1 MADKSVR
8 VVLSASTSGFIAEVR
23 RAGAAVREVNAEM
36 GKASQTQAWRGAST
50 ALIGLGAAAVGAAGL
65 AVKAFADFD
74 AQMSAV
80 KATGSEAAGSIDE
93 LRAAALKAGADT
105 KYSATEAAAGI
116 ESLLKAGVSVS
127 DVLGGGL
134 DGALSLAA
142 SGNLNVADSAEVAA
156 TAMTQFGLSGN
167 KVGHIADL
175 LAAGAGK
182 AQGEVSDLAAALKQS
197 GLVAAGAGL
206 SIEETTGTLAAF
218 ASAGLIGSDAGT
230 SFKTMLQRLQN
241 PSKEA
246 ATAMRELG
254 INAYDAQGNFVS
266 MADLAGQLQ
275 GSMKDLAP
283 AQRDAALAT
292 IFGSDAIRAANV
304 LYQQG
309 AEGISRW
316 TKEVNEAGFAQRMA
330 GEKMNNLK
338 GDLEQLR
345 GSIETLMVRAGEG
358 ANGPLRSLVQQMTEL
373 VNVAGRHQGA
383 AQEIM
388 TTVAALGGFALVV
401 GGVMKTITAY
411 HEFKL
416 AADALALS
424 MPRASAALDRAGAA
438 LQEHG
443 RSAARG
449 ATGLLALAAAAVIV
463 SKQFYEVT
471 PAVTSVNDEVVKLT
485 RALDAGK
492 SINFNSFFQ
501 ESTSLG
507 ETADQVSTL
516 TEAYNHLFKLEGV
529 DAFNSKMDTA
539 IGRFLGITT
548 ASDVTRTSLD
558 NLDKT
563 LVGMDASHATAAFRQ
578 ITDTLTRQGATTE
591 QIAQMFPEYTK
602 KVQDAASANG
612 QAVTGVEALKNS
624 LDKSQASA
632 ASAAEGHKAL
642 AEAIREASNAALAAS
657 GSAIGYEA
665 AVDAATEAVKKN
677 GRNLDISTEAGRNNR
692 SALDSVAASALT
704 MRDAMMKNGASTA
717 EVTAKTQAA
726 RDQFVS
732 VAQKMGMSAQ
742 QANELANQYGLIPGA
757 VQTLVTAPGAV
768 NSKMDVAGFLSALS
782 QVPPSKRAE
791 VLSAFERG
799 GVDAAL
805 AAFASVRDKTVTIT
819 TRQVTVYY
827 TQNASGGTTIGGG
840 TMTGLSN
847 ANGSIVEYYAN
858 GGIRRE
864 NHIAMIAPAGSWRM
878 WAEPETGGEAYIPL
892 SVNKRKRSLDIW
904 RETGRRLGVAGFAD
918 GGFSQAPSYVS
929 PQVNVGGSNT
939 NVYVT
944 SPITGE
950 WVRAEARVVV
960 QDEVGSLAV
969 AQRRARL

>member
-8 VVLSASTSGFIAEVR
+8 VVLSASTSGFVAEVR

-65 AVKAFADFD
+65 AVKAFATFD

-80 KATGSEAAGSIDE
+80 KATGAEAAGSIDE

-338 GDLEQLR
+338 GDLKQLG

-358 ANGPLRSLVQQMTEL
+358 ANGPLRSLVQQMTEF
-373 VNVAGRHQGA
+373 VNLLGRHQGA
-383 AQEIM
+383 AQAILGI
-388 TTVAALGGFALVV
+388 TAGLGGLALTV
-401 GGVMKTITAY
+401 GGVMKVVTAVS
-411 HEFKL
+411 EFRAALSSLEAVAPKLTGAAKGL
-416 AADALALS
+416 AAF
-424 MPRASAALDRAGAA
+424 AG
-438 LQEHG
+438 
-443 RSAARG
+443 G
-449 ATGLLALAAAAVIV
+449 ATVAIAAGLALAHAADSNIRPAITNV
-463 SKQFYEVT
+463 S
-471 PAVTSVNDEVVKLT
+471 DEVVKLG
-485 RALDAGK
+485 RAVEAGK
-492 SINFNSFFQ
+492 SINFNAFFQ
-501 ESTSLG
+501 DTDALGNEADGVHNLAEAYDRLFNRTSGQKFNDSVSSVISSVTGLKGTADITRDSLG
-507 ETADQVSTL
+507 RLDQ
-516 TEAYNHLFKLEGV
+516 
-529 DAFNSKMDTA
+529 
-539 IGRFLGITT
+539 
-548 ASDVTRTSLD
+548 
-558 NLDKT
+558 T
-563 LVGMDASHATAAFRQ
+563 LVGMKADQATAVFRQ

-602 KVQDAASANG
+602 KVQDAAAANG

-642 AEAIREASNAALAAS
+642 ADAIRASQNAALAAS
-657 GSAIGYEA
+657 GSMIGYEA

-677 GRNLDISTEAGRNNR
+677 GRNLDIGTEAGRNNR
-692 SALDSVAASALT
+692 KALDDVASSATT
-704 MRDAMMKNGASTA
+704 MRDAMIQNGAGTA

-726 RDQFVS
+726 RAEFLR
-732 VAQKMGMSAQ
+732 VADAMGMDATK
-742 QANELANQYGLIPGA
+742 ANELANQYGLIPGA

-768 NSKMDVAGFLSALS
+768 NSKMDVAGFLNALN
-782 QVPPSKRAE
+782 QVPPNKRTE
-791 VLSAFERG
+791 VLSAFDRG
-799 GVDAAL
+799 GVSAAIAAL
-805 AAFASVRDKTVTIT
+805 QSVPESKTVTIT
-819 TRQVTVYY
+819 TINR
-827 TQNASGGTTIGGG
+827 TIYQQYGSTGM
-840 TMTGLSN
+840 TMME
-847 ANGSIVEYYAN
+847 ANGGVVDFYAN
-858 GGIRRE
+858 GGFSRRE
-864 NHIAMIAPAGSWRM
+864 NHVAQIAPAGAWRM

-904 RETGRRLGVAGFAD
+904 RETGRRLGVTGFAE
-918 GGFSQAPSYVS
+918 GGFHTAPSYVS
-929 PQVNVGGSNT
+929 PQVNVGGTST
-939 NVYVT
+939 TVYVT
-944 SPITGE
+944 SPVTGE

-960 QDEVGSLAV
+960 QDEVNSLAV
-969 AQRRARL
+969 AQSRARL

>member
-8 VVLSASTSGFIAEVR
+8 VVLSASTSGFVAEVR

-65 AVKAFADFD
+65 AVRAFTDFD
-74 AQMSAV
+74 AQMSSV
-80 KATGSEAAGSIDE
+80 KATGAEAAGSIDE

-206 SIEETTGTLAAF
+206 SIEETTGTLSAF

-246 ATAMRELG
+246 ATTMRELG

-316 TKEVNEAGFAQRMA
+316 TKAVDEQGYASQVAAT
-330 GEKMNNLK
+330 KMDNLK
-338 GDLEQLR
+338 GDLEQLG
-345 GSIETLMVRAGEG
+345 GSLETLAIQAGEG

-383 AQEIM
+383 AQGILA
-388 TTVAALGGFALVV
+388 TVAALGGLALVV
-401 GGVMKTITAY
+401 GGVMKAVTAFQ
-411 HEFKL
+411 EFKL
-416 AADALALS
+416 ASEALATS
-424 MPRASAALDRAGAA
+424 MPRTAAAMDKARVAGASLA
-438 LQEHG
+438 
-443 RSAARG
+443 
-449 ATGLLALAAAAVIV
+449 LALAAV
-463 SKQFYEVT
+463 SLALKGLEHSAPTGSIGDAQTALERLSKSAQGASVDLNKMFQDASGGWGST
-471 PAVTSVNDEVVKLT
+471 DLISGVNDLDSALNRVANNTAGDKLQSVLYPILGQKT
-485 RALDAGK
+485 ELSYLTDQFGKLDQAL
-492 SINFNSFFQ
+492 
-501 ESTSLG
+501 T
-507 ETADQVSTL
+507 
-516 TEAYNHLFKLEGV
+516 
-529 DAFNSKMDTA
+529 KMD
-539 IGRFLGITT
+539 G
-548 ASDVTRTSLD
+548 SQ
-558 NLDKT
+558 
-563 LVGMDASHATAAFRQ
+563 AARAFDQ
-578 ITDTLTRQGATTE
+578 IKEAAARQGVSVDQLA
-591 QIAQMFPEYTK
+591 ALFPEYTAK
-602 KVQDAASANG
+602 LQEAARAQGES
-612 QAVTGVEALKNS
+612 VTSSEALKNS

-677 GRNLDISTEAGRNNR
+677 GRNLDISTEAGRSNR

-704 MRDAMMKNGASTA
+704 MRDAMIKNGASTA

-768 NSKMDVAGFLSALS
+768 NSKMDVAGFLNALI
-782 QVPPSKRAE
+782 QVPPSKRTE

-799 GVDAAL
+799 GVDEAKAAI
-805 AAFASVRDKTVTIT
+805 ASVRDKTVTIT

-827 TQNASGGTTIGGG
+827 TQNAGGGTTIGGG

-892 SVNKRKRSLDIW
+892 SANKRKRSLDIW

-918 GGFSQAPSYVS
+918 GGFSQAPSYSS

-939 NVYVT
+939 TVYVT